1 LTTKVATG
9 KVSEMTLAEVREW
22 STRALALGGA
32 ALAIALLGSALA
44 PAAPAASLAHS
55 AKHHRCKR
63 VRKGQDGKK
72 KRVCRHKKHHH
83 SPPPA
88 PPAAPLPTTP
98 APPVTVEKPAPPSD
112 ADGDGVPDSAD
123 NCPEA
128 ANADQAD
135 SDADGIG
142 DACDPCPN
150 TADPSGYCP
159 ATIYQVNDG
168 EVPPG
173 AKVAITNALVTAAVP
188 GETAWVAIK
197 PGDPGYVERGFS
209 GMEVN
214 VTSLASTPAQG
225 DRIAIEGTTT
235 TASAG
240 PRLKAAAITVESA
253 LGEVFTPYSVTAG
266 EFTEGAK
273 GPELNG
279 LLVSIAGLKRE
290 GATGTTSWAM
300 SGGIFLGDRIVG
312 ELPTGS
318 YSDGQT
324 FSSITGIA
332 ETLEESEQ
340 LLPRTSGDIVP

>member
-1 LTTKVATG
+1 
-9 KVSEMTLAEVREW
+9 MTLVDVWGW
-22 STRALALGGA
+22 STRALALA
-32 ALAIALLGSALA
+32 ATALAIALLGSALA
-44 PAAPAASLAHS
+44 PAAPAAPLTHPT
-55 AKHHRCKR
+55 KHHRCKR
-63 VRKGQDGKK
+63 VRKGHHGKK
-72 KRVCRHKKHHH
+72 KRVCRHRRHRHPVPTPPVAP
-83 SPPPA
+83 SPTPPS
-88 PPAAPLPTTP
+88 
-98 APPVTVEKPAPPSD
+98 PPVTIEEPALPPD
-112 ADGDGVPDSAD
+112 NDGDGVPNSTD
-123 NCPEA
+123 NCPEV

-135 SDADGIG
+135 TDADGIG

-150 TADPSGYCP
+150 TPDPSGYCP
-159 ATIYQVNDG
+159 ATIYQINRG
-168 EVPPG
+168 EVPAD
-173 AKVAITNALVTAAVP
+173 AKVAIANALVTATVS
-188 GETAWVAIK
+188 GERVWVAIK
-197 PGDPGYVERGFS
+197 PGDSGYLERGFS

-214 VTSLASTPAQG
+214 VSSLASTPAQG
-225 DRIAIEGTTT
+225 DRIAIEGTTA

-240 PRLKAAAITVESA
+240 PRLKAAAITVESS

-290 GATGTTSWAM
+290 SATGTTSWAM
-300 SGGIFLGDRIVG
+300 SGGIFLGDRIIG

-324 FSSITGIA
+324 FSSITGIT

>member
-1 LTTKVATG
+1 
-9 KVSEMTLAEVREW
+9 MTLADVRGW
-22 STRALALGGA
+22 STRGLALAAA

-44 PAAPAASLAHS
+44 PVASAAPRAHS

-63 VRKGQDGKK
+63 VRKGRHGKK
-72 KRVCRHKKHHH
+72 KRVCRHKRHHR
-83 SPPPA
+83 SIPPA
-88 PPAAPLPTTP
+88 PAPVAPLPTSP
-98 APPVTVEKPAPPSD
+98 SPPVPIEEPALPPD
-112 ADGDGVPDSAD
+112 ADGDGIPNSTD
-123 NCPEA
+123 NCPEV
-128 ANADQAD
+128 ANPDQAD
-135 SDADGIG
+135 TDADGIG

-150 TADPSGYCP
+150 TPDPSGYCP
-159 ATIYQVNDG
+159 ATIYQVNRG
-168 EVPPG
+168 EVAAD

-188 GETAWVAIK
+188 GERVWVAIK
-197 PGDPGYVERGFS
+197 PGDSGYAERGFS

-214 VTSLASTPAQG
+214 VSSLASTPAQG
-225 DRIAIEGTTT
+225 DRIAIEGTTA

-240 PRLKAAAITVESA
+240 PRLKAAAIAVESS

-290 GATGTTSWAM
+290 SATGTTSWAM
-300 SGGIFLGDRIVG
+300 SGGIFLGDRIIG

-324 FSSITGIA
+324 FSSITGIT
-332 ETLEESEQ
+332 ETLEESDQ